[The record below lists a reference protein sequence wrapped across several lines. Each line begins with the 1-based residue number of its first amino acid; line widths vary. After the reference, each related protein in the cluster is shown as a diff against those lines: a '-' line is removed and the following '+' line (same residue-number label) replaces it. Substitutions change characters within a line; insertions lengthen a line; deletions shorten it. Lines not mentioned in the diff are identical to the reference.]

1 MRVKGS
7 YKCLLDDT
15 EHSVNGSYP
24 WLNGT
29 SSFTSREKL
38 VSIQVPT
45 SQL

>member
-1 MRVKGS
+1 MRAKGS
-7 YKCLLDDT
+7 YECLLDDT

-24 WLNGT
+24 RLNGAC
-29 SSFTSREKL
+29 SFTSREKL